1 MLRKTIFAV
10 AAVAAI
16 GATAL
21 IPTEASAKGF
31 GKGFGHH
38 RGLWGFGAAALLT
51 AGAIEASCYR
61 WVDTRYGP
69 VRVNVCE

>member
-1 MLRKTIFAV
+1 MRKTIFAV
-10 AAVAAI
+10 ATIAAVGAA
-16 GATAL
+16 AL
-21 IPTEASAKGF
+21 IPSEASA
-31 GKGFGHH
+31 KGFGHH

-69 VRVNVCE
+69 VRVYVCQ